1 MSEFGFFFVILHPEK
16 KYVKMALILGKEY
29 CKVDSN
35 GRFKFPIALKRQL
48 ETEDGRFVIRQSV
61 YAECLELWTYA
72 SFREEVE
79 KLQERLNPYRREDRE
94 LLRKLTEGNIIEL
107 DSNDRLLVPAEQ
119 KALVAKAKELVLQS
133 TGKFI
138 EVWDRQAYDKMNNQ
152 RDDFAARAERV
163 LAPKDDM
170 QHNDQ
175 QLP

>member
-1 MSEFGFFFVILHPEK
+1 
-16 KYVKMALILGKEY
+16 MALILGKEY

-48 ETEDGRFVIRQSV
+48 ESEDGRFVIRQSI

-107 DSNDRLLVPAEQ
+107 DSNDRLLVPPEQ
-119 KALVAKAKELVLQS
+119 KSLIAKSKEVVLQS

-138 EVWDRQAYDKMNNQ
+138 ELWDREAYDKMNSSST
-152 RDDFAARAERV
+152 DFAALAESLLGREMPV
-163 LAPKDDM
+163 ESENK
-170 QHNDQ
+170 
-175 QLP
+175 

>member
-1 MSEFGFFFVILHPEK
+1 
-16 KYVKMALILGKEY
+16 MALILGKEY
-29 CKVDSN
+29 CKIDSN

-79 KLQERLNPYRREDRE
+79 KLQAMLNPYRREDRE

-119 KALVAKAKELVLQS
+119 KHVIAKAKEVVLQS

-138 EVWDRQAYDKMNNQ
+138 ELWDRAAYDRMNTAGG
-152 RDDFAARAERV
+152 DFAQRAEALLGTSRS
-163 LAPKDDM
+163 DDGAE
-170 QHNDQ
+170 Q
-175 QLP
+175 

>member
-1 MSEFGFFFVILHPEK
+1 
-16 KYVKMALILGKEY
+16 MALILGKEY

-48 ETEDGRFVIRQSV
+48 ESEDGRFVIRQSI

-79 KLQERLNPYRREDRE
+79 KLQDRLNPYRREDRE

-119 KALVAKAKELVLQS
+119 KSLVAGAKELVLQS

-138 EVWDRQAYDKMNNQ
+138 ELWDRKTYDEMNAKSG
-152 RDDFAARAERV
+152 DFAARAEE
-163 LAPKDDM
+163 LLGATAPAEHRLQHDDER
-170 QHNDQ
+170 
-175 QLP
+175 

>member
-1 MSEFGFFFVILHPEK
+1 
-16 KYVKMALILGKEY
+16 MALILGKEY

-48 ETEDGRFVIRQSV
+48 DVEDGRFVIRQSN

-79 KLQERLNPYRREDRE
+79 KLQGKLNPYRREDRD

-107 DSNDRLLVPAEQ
+107 DTNDRLLVPTEQ
-119 KALVAKAKELVLQS
+119 KHVIAKATEIVLQS

-138 EVWDRQAYDKMNNQ
+138 ELWDRATYDKMNSSGTDYAAMAESLLG
-152 RDDFAARAERV
+152 RDIPVESENR
-163 LAPKDDM
+163 
-170 QHNDQ
+170 
-175 QLP
+175 

>member
-1 MSEFGFFFVILHPEK
+1 
-16 KYVKMALILGKEY
+16 MALILGKEY

-119 KALVAKAKELVLQS
+119 KTLVAQAKELVLQS

-138 EVWDRQAYDKMNNQ
+138 EVWDRTTYDKMNNSGG
-152 RDDFAARAERV
+152 DFALRAEELLGRDR
-163 LAPKDDM
+163 LQHDDE
-170 QHNDQ
+170 
-175 QLP
+175 

>member
-1 MSEFGFFFVILHPEK
+1 
-16 KYVKMALILGKEY
+16 MALILGKEY

-48 ETEDGRFVIRQSV
+48 ETEDGRFVIRESV

-79 KLQERLNPYRREDRE
+79 KLQGLLNPYRREDRE
-94 LLRKLTEGNIIEL
+94 VLRKLTEGNIIEL

-119 KALVAKAKELVLQS
+119 KHVIAKAKEIVLQS

-138 EVWDRQAYDKMNNQ
+138 ELWGRETYEKMNQ
-152 RDDFAARAERV
+152 SSGDYAAKAEALLGAMHV
-163 LAPKDDM
+163 EA
-170 QHNDQ
+170 HAE
-175 QLP
+175 

>member
-1 MSEFGFFFVILHPEK
+1 
-16 KYVKMALILGKEY
+16 MALILGKEY
-29 CKVDSN
+29 CKIDSN

-72 SFREEVE
+72 SF
-79 KLQERLNPYRREDRE
+79 E

-119 KALVAKAKELVLQS
+119 KHVIAKAKEVVLQS

-138 EVWDRQAYDKMNNQ
+138 ELWDRAAYDRMNTAGG
-152 RDDFAARAERV
+152 DFAQRAEALLGTSRS
-163 LAPKDDM
+163 DDGAE
-170 QHNDQ
+170 Q
-175 QLP
+175 

>member
-1 MSEFGFFFVILHPEK
+1 
-16 KYVKMALILGKEY
+16 MALLLGKEY

-48 ETEDGRFVIRQSV
+48 ETEDGRFVIRESV

-79 KLQERLNPYRREDRE
+79 KLQGMLNPYRREERDI
-94 LLRKLTEGNIIEL
+94 LRKLTEGNVVEL

-119 KALVAKAKELVLQS
+119 KHLIASAKEIVLQS

-138 EVWDRQAYDKMNNQ
+138 ELWDRKAYEEMNAQ
-152 RDDFAARAERV
+152 DTDFAAMAES
-163 LAPKDDM
+163 LLGQTTEKDGE
-170 QHNDQ
+170 
-175 QLP
+175 

>member
-1 MSEFGFFFVILHPEK
+1 
-16 KYVKMALILGKEY
+16 MALILGKEY

-48 ETEDGRFVIRQSV
+48 ETEDGRFVIRQSI

-79 KLQERLNPYRREDRE
+79 KLQDRLNPYRREDRE

-119 KALVAKAKELVLQS
+119 KALIAQAKEVVLQS

-138 EVWDRQAYDKMNNQ
+138 ELWDRKTYDEMNAKTS
-152 RDDFAARAERV
+152 DYAVRAEELLGR
-163 LAPKDDM
+163 LHDDE
-170 QHNDQ
+170 Q
-175 QLP
+175 

>member
-1 MSEFGFFFVILHPEK
+1 
-16 KYVKMALILGKEY
+16 MALILGKEY

-48 ETEDGRFVIRQSV
+48 ETEDGRFVIRESV

-79 KLQERLNPYRREDRE
+79 KLQELLNPYRREDRE
-94 LLRKLTEGNIIEL
+94 VLRKLTEGNVIEL

-119 KALVAKAKELVLQS
+119 KHMIAKAKEIVLQS

-138 EVWDRQAYDKMNNQ
+138 ELWGRETYEKMNQ
-152 RDDFAARAERV
+152 SSRDFAEKAEALLGAMPV
-163 LAPKDDM
+163 KDE
-170 QHNDQ
+170 Q
-175 QLP
+175 

>member
-1 MSEFGFFFVILHPEK
+1 
-16 KYVKMALILGKEY
+16 MALILGKEY

-48 ETEDGRFVIRQSV
+48 ESEDGRFVIRQSV

-79 KLQERLNPYRREDRE
+79 KLQERLNPYRREDRD

-119 KALVAKAKELVLQS
+119 KALVAQAKELVLQS

-138 EVWDRQAYDKMNNQ
+138 EVWDRQTYDKMNNNGG
-152 RDDFAARAERV
+152 DFAARAEELLGR
-163 LAPKDDM
+163 L
-170 QHNDQ
+170 QNNDE
-175 QLP
+175 

>member
-1 MSEFGFFFVILHPEK
+1 
-16 KYVKMALILGKEY
+16 MALILGKEY

-48 ETEDGRFVIRQSV
+48 ETEDGRFVIRQSI

-79 KLQERLNPYRREDRE
+79 KLQEKLNPYRREDRD

-119 KALVAKAKELVLQS
+119 KALVASAKEVVLQS

-138 EVWDRQAYDKMNNQ
+138 ELWDRKTYDKMNNSGS
-152 RDDFAARAERV
+152 DFAQRAEELLGQ
-163 LAPKDDM
+163 LASAE
-170 QHNDQ
+170 HDQ
-175 QLP
+175 

>member
-1 MSEFGFFFVILHPEK
+1 
-16 KYVKMALILGKEY
+16 MALILGKEY

-79 KLQERLNPYRREDRE
+79 KLQMKLNPYRREDRDV
-94 LLRKLTEGNIIEL
+94 LRKLTEGNIIEL
-107 DSNDRLLVPAEQ
+107 DSNDRLLIPAEQ
-119 KALVAKAKELVLQS
+119 KATVAKAKEIVLQS

-138 EVWDRQAYDKMNNQ
+138 EIWDREAYEKMNQ
-152 RDDFAARAERV
+152 TGGDFALRAEELLGAMPV
-163 LAPKDDM
+163 DDER
-170 QHNDQ
+170 
-175 QLP
+175 

>member
-1 MSEFGFFFVILHPEK
+1 
-16 KYVKMALILGKEY
+16 MALILGKEY

-48 ETEDGRFVIRQSV
+48 ETEDGRFVIRESV

-79 KLQERLNPYRREDRE
+79 KLQGLLNPYRREDRE
-94 LLRKLTEGNIIEL
+94 VLRKLTEGNVIEL

-119 KALVAKAKELVLQS
+119 KHMIAKAKEIVLQS

-138 EVWDRQAYDKMNNQ
+138 ELWGRETYEKMNQ
-152 RDDFAARAERV
+152 SSRDFAEKAEALLGTMPV
-163 LAPKDDM
+163 KNE
-170 QHNDQ
+170 Q
-175 QLP
+175 

>member
-1 MSEFGFFFVILHPEK
+1 
-16 KYVKMALILGKEY
+16 MALILGKEY

-79 KLQERLNPYRREDRE
+79 KLQEKLNSYNLKERNV
-94 LLRKLTEGNIIEL
+94 LRKLTEGNVIEL

-119 KALVAKAKELVLQS
+119 KHVIAKAKEIVLQS
-133 TGKFI
+133 SGKFI
-138 EVWDRQAYDKMNNQ
+138 ELWDREAYDKMNSESG
-152 RDDFAARAERV
+152 DFAKMAEELLGTNTSQSDGRE
-163 LAPKDDM
+163 KE
-170 QHNDQ
+170 
-175 QLP
+175 

>member
-1 MSEFGFFFVILHPEK
+1 
-16 KYVKMALILGKEY
+16 MALILGKEY
-29 CKVDSN
+29 CKVDAN

-79 KLQERLNPYRREDRE
+79 KLQEKLNPYRREDRE

-107 DSNDRLLVPAEQ
+107 DSSDRLLIPAEQ
-119 KALVAKAKELVLQS
+119 KSVVEGAKEVVLQS

-138 EVWDRQAYDKMNNQ
+138 ELWARKAYDKMNSNTG
-152 RDDFAARAERV
+152 DYALRAEA
-163 LAPKDDM
+163 LLGQSAA
-170 QHNDQ
+170 DQ
-175 QLP
+175 

>member
-1 MSEFGFFFVILHPEK
+1 
-16 KYVKMALILGKEY
+16 MALILGKEY

-79 KLQERLNPYRREDRE
+79 KLQAMLNPYRREDRD
-94 LLRKLTEGNIIEL
+94 LLRKLTEGNVIEL
-107 DSNDRLLVPAEQ
+107 DTNDRLLVPAEQ
-119 KALVAKAKELVLQS
+119 KHVIAKAKEIVLQS

-138 EVWDRQAYDKMNNQ
+138 ELWDREAYDKMNSTGG
-152 RDDFAARAERV
+152 DFASKAEM
-163 LAPKDDM
+163 LLGTKSAESE
-170 QHNDQ
+170 Q
-175 QLP
+175 Q

>member
-1 MSEFGFFFVILHPEK
+1 
-16 KYVKMALILGKEY
+16 MALILGKEY

-48 ETEDGRFVIRQSV
+48 ETEDGRFVIRQSI

-79 KLQERLNPYRREDRE
+79 KLQGKLNSYRREDRE

-119 KALVAKAKELVLQS
+119 KHVIAKAKEIVLQS

-138 EVWDRQAYDKMNNQ
+138 ELWDRQAYDKMNNSGS
-152 RDDFAARAERV
+152 DFARRAEE
-163 LAPKDDM
+163 LLGQLDAE
-170 QHNDQ
+170 NDQ
-175 QLP
+175 

>member
-1 MSEFGFFFVILHPEK
+1 
-16 KYVKMALILGKEY
+16 MALILGKEY

-48 ETEDGRFVIRQSV
+48 GSEDGRFVIRESV

-79 KLQERLNPYRREDRE
+79 KLQEKLNPYNLKERNV
-94 LLRKLTEGNIIEL
+94 LRKLTEGNVIEL

-119 KALVAKAKELVLQS
+119 KHVVANAKEIVLQS

-138 EVWDRQAYDKMNNQ
+138 ELWDRVAYEKMNSESG
-152 RDDFAARAERV
+152 DFAKMAEELLGAKPVESDGR
-163 LAPKDDM
+163 
-170 QHNDQ
+170 
-175 QLP
+175 

>member
-1 MSEFGFFFVILHPEK
+1 
-16 KYVKMALILGKEY
+16 MALILGKEY

-48 ETEDGRFVIRQSV
+48 ETEDGRFVIRASV

-79 KLQERLNPYRREDRE
+79 KLQEKLNPYRREDRE
-94 LLRKLTEGNIIEL
+94 VLRKLTEGNIIEL

-119 KALVAKAKELVLQS
+119 KHVIGDAKEIVLQS

-138 EVWDRQAYDKMNNQ
+138 ELWARKAYDKMNTTGN
-152 RDDFAARAERV
+152 DFALRAEA
-163 LAPKDDM
+163 LLGQTPADNE
-170 QHNDQ
+170 Q
-175 QLP
+175 